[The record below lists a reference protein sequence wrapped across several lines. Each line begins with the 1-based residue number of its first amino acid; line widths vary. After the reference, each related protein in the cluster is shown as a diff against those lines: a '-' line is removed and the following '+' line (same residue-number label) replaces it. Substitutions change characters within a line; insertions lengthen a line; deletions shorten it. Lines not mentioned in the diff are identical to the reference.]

1 MKNVSENI
9 EDYLINGQANYP
21 IRDIYNEVNYRLRNF
36 IQLKL
41 TNEKRNHHLSLTSL
55 LKKYEEK
62 KILF

>member
-9 EDYLINGQANYP
+9 EDYLINSQANYP

>member
-9 EDYLINGQANYP
+9 EDYLINSQASYP